1 MKSFI
6 TLLSFLLIAL
16 TGFSQTYQPLSMLP
30 DSTKKMIIVDAA
42 CGQCKMG
49 LPGKGCNLAVRIDG
63 KAYFVDGTSI
73 DDHGDA
79 HAKEGFCNA
88 IRKASVQGEIVN
100 DRFKAS
106 YFKLVPA
113 VKKPQH

>member
-1 MKSFI
+1 
-6 TLLSFLLIAL
+6 
-16 TGFSQTYQPLSMLP
+16 
-30 DSTKKMIIVDAA
+30 MIIVDAA

-88 IRKASVQGEIVN
+88 IRKASVQGEIV
-100 DRFKAS
+100 DDSFKAS

>member
-1 MKSFI
+1 MRSFL
-6 TLLSFLLIAL
+6 LLSFLLIAL
-16 TGFSQTYQPLSMLP
+16 SGYSQTNQPVSLLP

-49 LPGKGCNLAVRIDG
+49 LPGKGCNLAVRMDG

-113 VKKPQH
+113 VNKPQH